1 MNKVNNALRCFLLRN
16 LLKKPSPFLFEKLLG
31 KRFPANSQ
39 HRILIYYYP
48 NAICW
53 SLIYPY
59 FYYLNEFAN
68 RYGASIR
75 ILPVTRFL
83 SRSASIPEAETV
95 IVQPWFTE
103 SEESLIAA
111 LSSYRS
117 KYPQAQ
123 LVFLDSFAHT
133 DLRLG
138 HSVNPYIDVYLRKAL
153 FRNRTDFL
161 KAFAG
166 DTNLTEYYSE
176 LYGIE
181 ALPVERNVPSDLL
194 PKLGLVPNFLT
205 APYLIDGFMG
215 EEPDFSHRPIDVHS
229 RIAIKGS
236 PWYTAMRADA
246 DKSIRAI
253 TGISHTPDGRIPRDK
268 FLSEMRS
275 SKLCWSPF
283 GYGELCWRDLEAFLT
298 GAVLIKPDMSHLD
311 TTPNLYKPG
320 ETYLPV
326 KWDFSDLEQVVRK
339 ALSDPEYCEQ
349 IARNAFRACKEYL
362 NAASFVDETAEQLT
376 LLSLRD

>member
-1 MNKVNNALRCFLLRN
+1 MNKLNNELRSLLSRRF
-16 LLKKPSPFLFEKLLG
+16 LKKPSPLLYERLLG
-31 KRFPANSQ
+31 GTFPKDSK
-39 HRILIYYYP
+39 HKILIYYYP

-59 FYYLNEFAN
+59 FYYLKEFAN
-68 RYGASIR
+68 RYNAHIR
-75 ILPVTRFL
+75 TLPVTQFL
-83 SRSASIPEAETV
+83 SSSVKLPEADTI

-103 SEESLIAA
+103 NEEKLSAA
-111 LSSYRS
+111 LSSFRLS
-117 KYPQAQ
+117 HPQTQ
-123 LVFLDSFAHT
+123 LIFLDSFAHT

-138 HSVNPYIDVYLRKAL
+138 HSINPYIDVYLRKAL

-161 KAFAG
+161 KPFAG
-166 DTNLTEYYSE
+166 DTNLTEYYSQ
-176 LYGIE
+176 LYGID
-181 ALPVERNVPSDLL
+181 AKPVERNVPNALL
-194 PKLGLVPNFLT
+194 PKLGLAPNFLT
-205 APYLIDGFMG
+205 APYLIKGFMG
-215 EEPDFSHRPIDVHS
+215 SEPDFSQRPIDVHS

-236 PWYTAMRADA
+236 PWYTAMRTHADNA
-246 DKSIRAI
+246 IRTI

-326 KWDFSDLEQVVRK
+326 KWDFSDLEPVVRK
-339 ALSDPEYCEQ
+339 ALDNPEYREQ
-349 IARNAFRACKEYL
+349 IALNAFRACKEYL
-362 NAASFVDETAEQLT
+362 DNAVFVDETAKQLK
-376 LLSLRD
+376 LI